1 MRPARE
7 PDDGIL
13 LPGPWQ
19 HRTVSAGGMR
29 FHVAEAGRGPLV
41 LLLHGF
47 PQFWWTWRHQL
58 PAFAAAGFR
67 AAAVDL
73 RGYGASDKP
82 PRGYDLPTL
91 AGDVAGL
98 VRALG
103 EANACVVGHG
113 WGGLGAWTA
122 AVTHTKTVNRLV
134 AVSAPHPL
142 RFRRA
147 IGRVPQNLR
156 ALPHELAF
164 QLPWLGERRLTA
176 NDAAGVLR
184 MLRDWSRPG
193 WPDEETARRYAAAV
207 QVPQVAHSALEYHRW
222 LGRSMFLR
230 PDGVRFVRALR
241 RNPVRVPTLVLH
253 GARDPIVHPQTAA
266 SSAAYVEAPYRWRLF
281 DGAGHFP
288 QEESPDAVTRA
299 ILSWL
304 RDEEPDR

>member
-1 MRPARE
+1 MTPVTE
-7 PDDGIL
+7 PDDVVL
-13 LPGPWQ
+13 PPGPWR

-29 FHVAEAGRGPLV
+29 FHVAEAGEGPLV

-82 PRGYDLPTL
+82 PRGYDLLTL
-91 AGDVAGL
+91 ATDVTGL

-122 AVTHTKTVNRLV
+122 AVTHAKTVNRLV

-142 RFRRA
+142 RFRTA
-147 IGRVPQNLR
+147 LGRVPYNLR
-156 ALPHELAF
+156 ALPHELGF
-164 QLPWLGERRLTA
+164 QLPLFGERRLTA
-176 NDAAGVLR
+176 NDAAGVRR

-193 WPDEETARRYAAAV
+193 WPDEQTAERYAAAV
-207 QVPQVAHSALEYHRW
+207 RLPHVAHSALEYHRW

-241 RNPVRVPTLVLH
+241 RDPVRVPTLVLH

-266 SSAAYVEAPYRWRLF
+266 SSAAYVEAPYRWRLL

-304 RDEEPDR
+304 RDSEPDR

>member
-1 MRPARE
+1 MTLVAE
-7 PDDGIL
+7 PDDVVL
-13 LPGPWQ
+13 LPGPWR

-29 FHVAEAGRGPLV
+29 FHVAEAGEGPLV

-67 AAAVDL
+67 VAAVDL

-91 AGDVAGL
+91 ADDVAGL

-122 AVTHTKTVNRLV
+122 AVTHAKTVNRLV

-142 RFRRA
+142 RFRAA
-147 IGRVPQNLR
+147 IGRVPHNLR
-156 ALPHELAF
+156 ALPHELGF

-176 NDAAGVLR
+176 NDAAGVRR
-184 MLRDWSRPG
+184 MLREWSRAG
-193 WPDEETARRYAAAV
+193 WPDEGTAARYAAAIR
-207 QVPQVAHSALEYHRW
+207 VPHAAHSALEYHRW
-222 LGRSMFLR
+222 LGRSLFLR
-230 PDGVRFVRALR
+230 PDGIRFVRALR
-241 RNPVRVPTLVLH
+241 RTPVRVPTLVLH

-266 SSAAYVEAPYRWRLF
+266 ASAAYVEAPYRWRLL

-288 QEESPDAVTRA
+288 HEESPDAVNRV